1 MRKHASLCCSHIQ
14 VKKAAMAA
22 MSTCFKLQG
31 NRDIEP
37 CVPLMLSCIARPAE
51 ANNAI
56 TKLSATT
63 FVQVGVCVC
72 VCRSTCVS
80 VALRSSPVEAVN
92 ATIMLSATFVQV
104 HMKGGQH

>member
-1 MRKHASLCCSHIQ
+1 MHTHAQTQ

-37 CVPLMLSCIARPAE
+37 CVPVMLACIARPAE
-51 ANNAI
+51 ANSAI

-63 FVQVGVCVC
+63 FVQVWVCSRVC
-72 VCRSTCVS
+72 MCVVRSV
-80 VALRSSPVEAVN
+80 
-92 ATIMLSATFVQV
+92 
-104 HMKGGQH
+104 